1 MAGLKSIRR
10 KVIAALDAGIS
21 LGGIGE
27 YYLRG
32 EVSSHVRNSLL
43 RLHCRTNGR
52 GTALLT
58 PIMRA
63 LRPPRPRKS
72 TSGFLGTIS
81 VQEQDRIAAA
91 IARDGFYVFENLLP
105 KTLCD
110 EIEAHAR
117 NTPAQLENSSQLA
130 LFDEKNP
137 ASKTYRLRESDIARS
152 HAFQQLMADQSILA
166 IAETYLKTL
175 PILSCLNLWFSPA
188 YGNAP
193 GADAAQQYHFDFDPP
208 PVWLLFFVYLTD
220 VGPDNGPHVFVRG
233 SHVPGAPG
241 MEELLSRGY
250 ERIPDEDVA
259 EHYKGGDIVEL
270 HGKRGTILAVDT
282 RGMHKGKMPV
292 IGHRLIAQL
301 TFSCP
306 PFSGAHERSTTL
318 PANLHPALSRVLMT
332 LPQVYGEHFKS
343 PPREDLGQVPQPL

>member
-1 MAGLKSIRR
+1 VAGLKSIRR
-10 KVIAALDAGIS
+10 KLVAALDAGIS

-27 YYLRG
+27 YYLPG
-32 EVSSHVRNSLL
+32 EVSSRVRNSLL

-63 LRPPRPRKS
+63 LRPPRSRKPA
-72 TSGFLGTIS
+72 SGFLGTIS
-81 VQEQDRIAAA
+81 VQKQDAIAAA

-105 KTLCD
+105 KALCD

-117 NTPAQLENSSQLA
+117 STPAQLENGNSPA

-137 ASKTYRLRESDIARS
+137 VSKTYRIREGDIVRCQ
-152 HAFQQLMADQSILA
+152 AFQQLMADQSILA

-233 SHVPGAPG
+233 THAPGAPG
-241 MEELLSRGY
+241 MEDLLLRGY
-250 ERIPDEDVA
+250 ERIPEEDVA
-259 EHYKGGDIVEL
+259 ARYKASDIVEL
-270 HGKRGTILAVDT
+270 YGKRGTILAVDT

-306 PFSGAHERSTTL
+306 PFSGAHGRSTAL
-318 PANLHPALSRVLMT
+318 PANLHPALSRALET
-332 LPQVYGEHFKS
+332 LPQVYEHFKV
-343 PPREDLGQVPQPL
+343 QAAKV

>member
-1 MAGLKSIRR
+1 MASLKAIRR
-10 KVIAALDAGIS
+10 KCVALLDAGII

-32 EVSSHVRNSLL
+32 DVSSRIRSSLL

-52 GTALLT
+52 GTALFT

-63 LRPPRPRKS
+63 LRPPRPRAPA
-72 TSGFLGTIS
+72 SGVLGTIS
-81 VQEQDRIAAA
+81 VPEQDA
-91 IARDGFYVFENLLP
+91 ITTAIERDGFYVFEKLLP

-117 NTPAQLENSSQLA
+117 ATPAQLENSDQLA
-130 LFDEKNP
+130 LFDDKNP
-137 ASKTYRLRESDIARS
+137 ISKTYRLREEDIVRS
-152 HAFQQLMADQSILA
+152 PAIQQVMADQSILA
-166 IAETYLKTL
+166 IAENYLKTL
-175 PILSCLNLWFSPA
+175 PILSCLNLWFSPS

-220 VGPDNGPHVFVRG
+220 VGPDNGPHVYVRG
-233 SHVPGAPG
+233 SHKPGDPG
-241 MEELLSRGY
+241 MRDLLIRGY
-250 ERIPDEDVA
+250 ERIPDEDIAARYAA
-259 EHYKGGDIVEL
+259 EDIVEL

-306 PFSGAHERSTTL
+306 AFSGVHGRTTVL
-318 PANLHPALSRVLMT
+318 PDKLHPKLLQALATS
-332 LPQVYGEHFKS
+332 PDIYGVHFKRS
-343 PPREDLGQVPQPL
+343 AD